1 MTLKSLSTM
10 LRAGA
15 LAALF
20 VVGTSASASAV
31 TLVTFTTTGNLDG
44 GGAVYL
50 AAPDASGDAFRLT
63 YTANNPHVVVVPDGV
78 VTISNF
84 GEFDLEFLD
93 NNLLDPTNIY
103 DAGAGGIVIPFVLTI
118 NQTLPSIGSDAFIG
132 SVSGQFVGSNTST
145 LQLVWTTN
153 EITIGD
159 VTYHLDDVRI
169 NDPGNN
175 DGITTIQGDVTVA
188 LPVPEPATMMLL
200 GTGLLAAF
208 RARRK
213 IA

>member
-20 VVGTSASASAV
+20 VVGTSASASAI
-31 TLVTFTTTGNLDG
+31 TLVTFTTSGNLNA
-44 GGAVYL
+44 GGAIYNSP
-50 AAPDASGDAFRLT
+50 PDASGDAFRLT
-63 YTANNPHVVVVPDGV
+63 YTANNPHAVVVPDGV

-84 GEFDLEFLD
+84 GEFDLEYLG
-93 NNLLDPTNIY
+93 DPFPEFY
-103 DAGAGGIVIPFVLTI
+103 DAGPGGITIPFVLTI
-118 NQTLPSIGSDAFIG
+118 NQTLPSIGTDAFIG
-132 SVSGQFVGSNTST
+132 SVAGQFVGANTST

-153 EITIGD
+153 EITIGA

-213 IA
+213 SA